1 MILTHGK
8 TVSCK
13 CCVPKIESEDE
24 NQQQTSTENEIQ
36 ISPADTVPKET
47 EILAA
52 SICE

>member
-1 MILTHGK
+1 MILTDGK

-13 CCVPKIESEDE
+13 CCVPTIESEDE
-24 NQQQTSTENEIQ
+24 NEQQTTENGIQ